1 MNFNNISSWSI
12 RNPIPVVLL
21 FVVLT
26 IAGISSYFNLRTN
39 KFPDVDQ
46 PIVAVTVVQPGA
58 APTELETQV
67 TRLVEDSLAGL
78 GRVRKISSTVTDS
91 ASTTKM
97 PPMMASTISWRTMTA
112 MVPSAAPSASAP
124 TSPMK
129 TCAG

>member
-12 RNPIPVVLL
+12 RNPIPIVLL

-26 IAGISSYFNLRTN
+26 VAGISSYFNLRTN
-39 KFPDVDQ
+39 NFPDVDL

-91 ASTTKM
+91 ASI
-97 PPMMASTISWRTMTA
+97 AA
-112 MVPSAAPSASAP
+112 MDW
-124 TSPMK
+124 
-129 TCAG
+129 